1 MSKRFERMMD
11 GMESQQQADLGDL
24 SEVEALLSGY
34 DAPQPAAS
42 DTDRLLLNLE
52 PFLNADK
59 HTSRQSGFRNW
70 RRLARSQ
77 AGLLETPFWLASVFV
92 FVLGLGLALLDG
104 EGALALLFV
113 FLSPAAAAAGV
124 AYAFRPATRTLWE
137 LEKISP
143 THPLELLYTRLALI
157 IGFNSLLA
165 LLMLGIAWWQGP
177 QLVLWRLLLAWL
189 GPMLALAGTALYITV
204 RWGSV
209 PGIAAA
215 LGAWAAVVSVGWWRA
230 LHEAAG
236 PEMALWLL
244 ERISGSNLLAVF
256 YLALL
261 VGGLY
266 LLKAAG
272 SWMTRSDPAWS

>member
-1 MSKRFERMMD
+1 MNERSKRLVD
-11 GMESQQQADLGDL
+11 GLDATRRAELGDL
-24 SEVEALLSGY
+24 SAVEALLQSY
-34 DAPQPAAS
+34 DAPQPGAA
-42 DTDRLLLNLE
+42 DTSRLLANLE
-52 PFLNADK
+52 PFLA
-59 HTSRQSGFRNW
+59 QSPPKNGLAHW

-77 AGLLETPFWLASVFV
+77 ARLLEKPFWLASGLVFV
-92 FVLGLGLALLDG
+92 IGLLLALLDG
-104 EGALALLFV
+104 EGALAVLFV

-124 AYAFRPATRTLWE
+124 AYAFRPETRTLWE

-143 THPLELLYTRLALI
+143 THPLELLYVRLALI
-157 IGFNSLLA
+157 IGFNSLLT
-165 LLMLGIAWWQGP
+165 LLVLGIAWWQGP

-189 GPMLALAGTALYITV
+189 GPMLALAGTALYVTV

-209 PGIAAA
+209 AGIAAA
-215 LGAWAAVVSVGWWRA
+215 MGAWAGAVSVGWWRA

-236 PEMALWLL
+236 TGMVLWLL
-244 ERISGSNLLAVF
+244 ERIAGSDLLAVI

-272 SWMTRSDPAWS
+272 NWMTRSDPAWS